1 MVKAQFSNQDGLLK
15 AGSYARL
22 KVVLNHKNKILIPEN
37 ALLKIEQ
44 GDFVYVMI
52 EEKAK
57 MIPVKIGMRED
68 VNVEIT
74 EGIKE
79 NDAVITS
86 GLIKLR
92 DGADVM
98 DVSQLPKQ

>member
-1 MVKAQFSNQDGLLK
+1 
-15 AGSYARL
+15 
-22 KVVLNHKNKILIPEN
+22 
-37 ALLKIEQ
+37 
-44 GDFVYVMI
+44 
-52 EEKAK
+52 